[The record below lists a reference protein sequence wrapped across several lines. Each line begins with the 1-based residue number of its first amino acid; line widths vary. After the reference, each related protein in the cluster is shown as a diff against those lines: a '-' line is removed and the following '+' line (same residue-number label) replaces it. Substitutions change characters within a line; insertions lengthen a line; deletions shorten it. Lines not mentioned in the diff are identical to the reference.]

1 MIPLVY
7 PLMVSVIL
15 FVLGMVA
22 FFARRSM
29 ITVFMSVELMLN
41 AGNLAWLSF
50 ARVYGQM
57 DGQIM
62 VLFIMTVAAAEAAV
76 GLAIMI
82 YYIRHSANKTGMIE
96 DLP

>member
-1 MIPLVY
+1 MVPIELPL
-7 PLMVSVIL
+7 LVSVIL

-41 AGNLAWLSF
+41 AGNLTWISF
-50 ARVYGQM
+50 ARSYGQL

-62 VLFIMTVAAAEAAV
+62 VLFIMAVAAAEAAV

-82 YYIRHSANKTGMIE
+82 YFIRHTPYKTGMIE
-96 DLP
+96 ELP